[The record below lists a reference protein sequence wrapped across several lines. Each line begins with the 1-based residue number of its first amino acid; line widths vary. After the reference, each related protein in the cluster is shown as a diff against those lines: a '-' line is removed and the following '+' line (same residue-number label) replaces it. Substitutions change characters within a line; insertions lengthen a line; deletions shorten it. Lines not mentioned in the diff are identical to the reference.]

1 VTRLQLLS
9 SAVIMLV
16 AQAASAADSSHV
28 PTYKAPIT
36 APVYNWT
43 GLYVGGN
50 VGLGWGKDTADYSL
64 NGVPIGSDSLGLSG
78 IIGGF
83 QAGYNLQSGNWVFG
97 LETDIQGSG
106 QMGNHA
112 SALGCGTAP
121 CSVLTQTYA
130 DKLPWFGTVRGR
142 IGFTPANGWLLY
154 TTGGLAYGALTEHGG
169 TATAFTAGA
178 ASTVVPYTFL
188 DTKLGWA
195 LGVGVEAAL
204 TGDWTWKLEYL
215 YLKPEDA
222 TQTVAVPGVTFTANG
237 HAYDNM
243 VRAGL
248 NYRFGWDGPVV
259 GK

>member
-1 VTRLQLLS
+1 VTRLQLWGF
-9 SAVIMLV
+9 AVVVLV
-16 AQAASAADSSHV
+16 VQAASAADLSH
-28 PTYKAPIT
+28 PPAYKAPIT

-50 VGLGWGKDTADYSL
+50 VGFGWGKESDDYGL
-64 NGVPIGSDSLGLSG
+64 DGLPIGSDSSVFSG

-83 QAGYNLQSGNWVFG
+83 QAGYNLQSGNWVLG

-106 QMGNHA
+106 QMGSHT
-112 SALGCGTAP
+112 STLGCGAAP
-121 CSVLTQTYA
+121 CGLLTQTFT
-130 DKLPWFGTVRGR
+130 DKLPWFGTLRARV
-142 IGFTPANGWLLY
+142 GFTPANGWLLY
-154 TTGGLAYGALTEHGG
+154 STGGLAYGELKENG
-169 TATAFTAGA
+169 TAFASGATPTA
-178 ASTVVPYTFL
+178 VPFTFL

-215 YLKPEDA
+215 YLKPDDVS
-222 TQTVAVPGVTFTANG
+222 QTVSMPGVTFTANG
-237 HAYDNM
+237 HAYDNL

-248 NYRFGWDGPVV
+248 NYRFGWDGPVI